1 MILLLYNDILF
12 GKYVTIWKN
21 LSNDDAGKFWQIDK
35 KLGFGQIILNF
46 DTSKRHLK
54 RHSSMEAIFA

>member
-1 MILLLYNDILF
+1 MILFLYNDILF

-46 DTSKRHLK
+46 DTRVVCTVL
-54 RHSSMEAIFA
+54 